1 MIQLCSQI
9 IHYNLGRTYYKMII
23 SEKIK
28 TIDNKI
34 EQNKAQ
40 YNLDR
45 QTVKISA
52 LSSGNVSKYENDLL
66 AKVAMMKRFE
76 Y

>member
-1 MIQLCSQI
+1 MTVSV
-9 IHYNLGRTYYKMII
+9 KMR
-23 SEKIK
+23 

-34 EQNKAQ
+34 GQNKTQ

-52 LSSGNVSKYENDLL
+52 LSAAKLGKYEFLMGEDVLPEKYLLEKPLQSKDLNIHH
-66 AKVAMMKRFE
+66 
-76 Y
+76 

>member
-1 MIQLCSQI
+1 MTI
-9 IHYNLGRTYYKMII
+9 T
-23 SEKIK
+23 EKIK

-45 QTVKISA
+45 EIVKISA
-52 LSSGNVSKYENDLL
+52 WSSRNVSKYEFVSSKDVLSEKDLL
-66 AKVAMMKRFE
+66 EKAATMKRSE
-76 Y
+76 YSL